1 MILQTHFSVAAV
13 SLFSTFV
20 LHYSSSLVSSPLNIE
35 VWLPILPHEHYL
47 WRIWIMSI
55 CPVHDVPVQSTVSWR
70 RRGLA
75 GSWPCFSG
83 SVTSPVAGGLASG
96 STAAWLGLWGDV
108 THWAWQSP
116 WPWQSATPLDTVG
129 RAYETPYMSQNQE
142 LVMPRTNKARK
153 KNRKTKEN
161 VTFLDNTNSLIN

>member
-1 MILQTHFSVAAV
+1 MHKKCDYKMILQTHFSVAVV

-20 LHYSSSLVSSPLNIE
+20 LHYSSSLWTPLSHFSYLNIE
-35 VWLPILPHEHYL
+35 VWLPILPQEHYL

-55 CPVHDVPVQSTVSWR
+55 CPVHDVPVQSTVSWI

-96 STAAWLGLWGDV
+96 STAAWLGSEGM
-108 THWAWQSP
+108 
-116 WPWQSATPLDTVG
+116 WPTEPG
-129 RAYETPYMSQNQE
+129 RAP
-142 LVMPRTNKARK
+142 
-153 KNRKTKEN
+153 
-161 VTFLDNTNSLIN
+161 SLGNLLLPWILLGGAAKHLICHKIRR